1 MSMLFPRGVVEAVGE
16 WDTSLR
22 QCQDGDFVLRSL
34 EHAPVRGEQEVA
46 TFYRRHG
53 QAQSANLARAL
64 EYESLVVDRYLE
76 RHPEQAG
83 TRLEREARANL
94 LVVKARAATSLGK
107 GGASSFVWWLAR
119 SRSIRAERAGPLT
132 PVSAAICQRLCL

>member
-1 MSMLFPRGVVEAVGE
+1 MLFPRPVVEAVGE

-22 QCQDGDFVLRSL
+22 QCQDWDFVLRAL
-34 EHAPVRGEQEVA
+34 EHAPARGEQEVA

-53 QAQSANLARAL
+53 RAQSANLARAL
-64 EYESLVVDRYLE
+64 TYESLVVDRYFQ

-94 LVVKARAATSLGK
+94 LVVSARAAPALGK
-107 GGASSFVWWLAR
+107 GRREQLRLVAHAFALHPR
-119 SRSIRAERAGPLT
+119 RTFAELT
-132 PVSAAICQRLCL
+132 RRGVKHS